1 MKNIQAI
8 DNLILEVLQ
17 EKFNLDRDEF
27 DRLIWVPQNV
37 ETVPLSQPKVFN
49 KLASTTPPEEI
60 LTDKDIMYY
69 YNNPQEMSTDIQ
81 ARLIAITKSK
91 NDNPDAV
98 ELKDLAS
105 QALQNMFDLIGKSA
119 EKKQTVS
126 APEFRPQ
133 RGEVGSF
140 SPDMIKIINNV
151 FSNTPVD
158 FKARMDRISEIS
170 QRYYKLS
177 TEDVSPAAILEKQ
190 NISATMSEILL
201 LDVLNHIVKNF
212 DAGSGAYLFEYFLA
226 MIANGNVEGKSLTD
240 KARMGA
246 VDFKSARTGTS
257 PDGEPEFVH
266 GSAKY
271 YQKGSG
277 ITQALDGFPYNK
289 VVQYIVAIK
298 KQGAEQV
305 GDKSRGTS
313 DPDRIMAL
321 DIYSVNVLRKRERVQ
336 EYGYDS
342 FKIISGGKET
352 DAQTKGNKLDVS
364 AHLSDSFVNTIYIS
378 RLRTD
383 SFREMIDDAIGN
395 VGGAIQETYKAL
407 KSYYD
412 SITEAKSNSKQ
423 YVADGDLKVG
433 MKVFENLNS
442 ATGHFQTVQKNIQ
455 DKS

>member
-27 DRLIWVPQNV
+27 DRLIRVPQNV

-151 FSNTPVD
+151 FSNTPID

-177 TEDVSPAAILEKQ
+177 TEDTAPAAILEKQ
-190 NISATMSEILL
+190 NISTTMSEILL
-201 LDVLNHIVKNF
+201 LDVLNHIVKDF

-226 MIANGNVEGKSLTD
+226 MIAKGNVEGKSLTD
-240 KARMGA
+240 KGRMGA
-246 VDFKSARTGTS
+246 VDFKSAQTGTS

-277 ITQALDGFPYNK
+277 ITQALDGFPIGK
-289 VVQYIVAIK
+289 IVQYIVAIK
-298 KQGAEQV
+298 KQGAEQI

-321 DIYSVNVLRKRERVQ
+321 DIYSVNVLRKTKNDFRVV
-336 EYGYDS
+336 
-342 FKIISGGKET
+342 SGGKQRR
-352 DAQTKGNKLDVS
+352 AATKGNKLDVS

-412 SITEAKSNSKQ
+412 AITEAKSNSKQ

>member
-1 MKNIQAI
+1 MKNLQAI

-17 EKFNLDRDEF
+17 EKFNLDRADF
-27 DRLIWVPQNV
+27 DDLIRVPKNV
-37 ETVPLSQPKVFN
+37 ETVALSQPKVFN

-69 YNNPQEMSTDIQ
+69 YDNPEKMNTDIQ

-91 NDNPDAV
+91 NDDPKAV

-105 QALQNMFDLIGKSA
+105 QALQNMYDLIGKSS
-119 EKKQTVS
+119 EKTQTIS

-140 SPDMIKIINNV
+140 SPEMIKIIDNV
-151 FSNTPVD
+151 FSDTAVD
-158 FKARMDRISEIS
+158 FKDRMALISEVS
-170 QRYYKLS
+170 QRYYNIANKELAQGQPLASGKDAEFLRSQSLS
-177 TEDVSPAAILEKQ
+177 K
-190 NISATMSEILL
+190 TMSEILL
-201 LDVLNHIVKNF
+201 LDVLNHIVKDF

-226 MIANGNVEGKSLTD
+226 MIAKGEVEGKSLTS
-240 KARMGA
+240 KGRMGA
-246 VDFKSARTGTS
+246 VDFKSG
-257 PDGEPEFVH
+257 GVL

-271 YQKGSG
+271 YQKGGG
-277 ITQALDGFPYNK
+277 ITQALDGFPTGE

-321 DIYSVNVLRKRERVQ
+321 DIYSVNVLRKDQ
-336 EYGYDS
+336 ESDPRYD
-342 FKIISGGKET
+342 FVIVSGDKSKPAEMTNDGKL
-352 DAQTKGNKLDVS
+352 NVS
-364 AHLSDSFVNTIYIS
+364 AHLDESFVSTVYIA

-383 SFREMIDDAIGN
+383 SFREMIDDAIDN
-395 VGGAIQETYKAL
+395 VGGQIQETYKAL
-407 KSYYD
+407 KAYYD
-412 SITEAKSNSKQ
+412 SITAAKSNSKQ
-423 YVADGDLKVG
+423 YVADGDLKTG
-433 MKVFENLNS
+433 MEVFKNLNS
-442 ATGHFQTVQKNIQ
+442 ATGHFQIVQKNIQ